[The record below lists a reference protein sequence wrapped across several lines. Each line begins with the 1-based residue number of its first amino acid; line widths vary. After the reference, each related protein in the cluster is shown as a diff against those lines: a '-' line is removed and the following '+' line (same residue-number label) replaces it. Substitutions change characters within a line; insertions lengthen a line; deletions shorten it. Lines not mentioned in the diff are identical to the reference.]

1 MIRRMWRGYCGI
13 EPHLTPLS
21 PEMSNK
27 HPHPYQLQLCSCQEI
42 HSLSMSPLVI
52 NKRYDVIGY
61 VCVCERERD
70 GREGESARAFTH
82 ARVHTHTHLNRERER
97 ERERERREEDV
108 FWHFAS

>member
-1 MIRRMWRGYCGI
+1 MTRRMWRGYCGI

-61 VCVCERERD
+61 VCVREREREMG
-70 GREGESARAFTH
+70 GRERESARFYKR
-82 ARVHTHTHLNRERER
+82 ARVHTHLKRERER
-97 ERERERREEDV
+97 ERE
-108 FWHFAS
+108 AKKM